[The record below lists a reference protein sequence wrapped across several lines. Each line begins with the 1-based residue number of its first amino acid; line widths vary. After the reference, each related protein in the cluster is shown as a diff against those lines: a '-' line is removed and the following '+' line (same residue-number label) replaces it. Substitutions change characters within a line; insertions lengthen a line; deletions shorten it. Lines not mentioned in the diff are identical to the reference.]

1 MDLYPTKEIRF
12 TNKLGVKIVTDVGAH
27 MTDEEIEKVKEAY
40 DDVTAEAPE
49 FSPGILS
56 LAESLTPTQNKTG
69 DY

>member
-1 MDLYPTKEIRF
+1 MDLYPTQEINF
-12 TNKLGVKIVTDVGAH
+12 VNKLGVKITTEVGAN

-49 FSPGILS
+49 FSPSILS
-56 LAESLTPTQNKTG
+56 LAESLTPTHNKTG